1 MLKDFKNHS
10 HVLCPETIEHSRGEA
25 IIVERLD
32 LIQNL
37 ENYEDKMRGRR
48 HVRPAPLDM
57 RDVLPPD
64 IYHRYDT
71 IVQYLEVSA
80 WGWARV
86 PPSRRLHVF
95 EYLQDISGRH
105 EFVSLLELG
114 QTHEGRRILGVRV
127 GRGELGGDT
136 PTVLLDG
143 GMHARE
149 WITVATALN
158 CEHTI
163 V

>member
-71 IVQYLEVSA
+71 IVQYLEVGA
-80 WGWARV
+80 WGHYEGPGTITLCIIMVRTFCLSV
-86 PPSRRLHVF
+86 PCSVKL
-95 EYLQDISGRH
+95 I
-105 EFVSLLELG
+105 
-114 QTHEGRRILGVRV
+114 
-127 GRGELGGDT
+127 
-136 PTVLLDG
+136 
-143 GMHARE
+143 
-149 WITVATALN
+149 
-158 CEHTI
+158 
-163 V
+163 

>member
-1 MLKDFKNHS
+1 MIVKS
-10 HVLCPETIEHSRGEA
+10 SRTFSVSP
-25 IIVERLD
+25 IT
-32 LIQNL
+32 LIS
-37 ENYEDKMRGRR
+37 K
-48 HVRPAPLDM
+48 
-57 RDVLPPD
+57 
-64 IYHRYDT
+64 
-71 IVQYLEVSA
+71 
-80 WGWARV
+80 
-86 PPSRRLHVF
+86 
-95 EYLQDISGRH
+95 DISRRH

-158 CEHTI
+158 CEHTLRKCR
-163 V
+163 

>member
-71 IVQYLEVSA
+71 IVQYLEVSV
-80 WGWARV
+80 WGWAHVPFSVSPITLIKCIRISAGYIRAARVRV
-86 PPSRRLHVF
+86 PAGAGADSRGAAHPRCAGGA
-95 EYLQDISGRH
+95 GRAGRGH
-105 EFVSLLELG
+105 A
-114 QTHEGRRILGVRV
+114 HRAAGRR
-127 GRGELGGDT
+127 
-136 PTVLLDG
+136 
-143 GMHARE
+143 HARQG
-149 WITVATALN
+149 VDHRGHRAQL
-158 CEHTI
+158 
-163 V
+163 